1 MRFNMTQHSKR
12 FISILAALAVAVSFS
27 GCADKGTT
35 DVQGPGT
42 SDVSGSYGGEVCEMT
57 EKDITVTLSTDKS
70 SYKYG
75 EEISYS
81 LTIANGRE
89 GYNVSRVEI
98 ESSNDD
104 QISESGTPKI
114 TGMIKPGESSSY
126 EGTLVA
132 NTEGDPEV
140 ISTRLE
146 LPDNAEVVTLRPY
159 VKIEVEGT
167 ELMIRYVVDIAM
179 FEKKVEIKEE
189 DKVAINTISCHDP
202 SIVVGEDKEG
212 KKCYYIFGSHR
223 AWAKSYDLQN
233 WEYFSNNLNEDYRD
247 ILAEPAAW
255 AAHGSNNYRVDG
267 NTWAPDV
274 IYNEAMGKWCMYL
287 SVNGDNWFC
296 SIALLTADTIEGD
309 WTYEGMVVQSGFHSD
324 EFYDETDVAEVTG
337 ETEYPE
343 RYHKGKKWGDYY
355 PNNIDACVFYDD
367 DGNLW
372 MTYGS
377 WSGGIYILQLDEET
391 GFRDKTVSY
400 EENIHSDPY
409 FGKKIAGGSYV
420 TGEGSYIQKI
430 GDYYWLFMSYG
441 WLESKGGYNIRVYR
455 SKTPD
460 GDYLDEMGNNPYF
473 DSYVL
478 NTNLPIGVRLFGG
491 YKWKTFSKGQVA
503 QGHNSAFVDDDGKA
517 YIVFHTRTT
526 GGDEGHYVKV
536 HQLFLNK
543 NGWLVAAPYQT
554 SGEELNKD
562 GYSVSDVA
570 GKYDFIIHK
579 MDIDYENLEVITPS
593 VIELGEDGKITGDY
607 EGSWSLEEGTPYI
620 DLTIDG
626 VVYSGV
632 TLEMNVEGSSIKN
645 MTFTALGDTNQITVW
660 GSRSL
665 E

>member
-1 MRFNMTQHSKR
+1 MRCNMTQHFKR
-12 FISILAALAVAVSFS
+12 IISLLAALTVAVSFS
-27 GCADKGTT
+27 GCADKNNMT
-35 DVQGPGT
+35 VQTPGI
-42 SDVSGSYGGEVCEMT
+42 SGSADSYNGEVCEMT

-104 QISESGTPKI
+104 QISESGKPKI

-167 ELMIRYVVDIAM
+167 ELMIRYVVDVAM

-233 WEYFSNNLNEDYRD
+233 WEYFSNNLSEDYRD

-255 AAHGSNNYRVDG
+255 SAHGSGNYQVDG
-267 NTWAPDV
+267 YMWAPDV
-274 IYNEAMGKWCMYL
+274 IFNKSMGKWCMYL
-287 SVNGDNWFC
+287 SVDGDNWYS
-296 SIALLTADTIEGD
+296 SIVLLTADTLEGD
-309 WTYEGMVVQSGFHSD
+309 WTYEGIVVYSGFHSS

-343 RYHKGKKWGDYY
+343 RYNKGKKWGDYY

-367 DGNLW
+367 EDNLW

-377 WSGGIYILQLDEET
+377 WSGGIFMLALDEET
-391 GFRDKTVSY
+391 GFRDQSVSY
-400 EENIHSDPY
+400 EDNIHSDPY

-441 WLESKGGYNIRVYR
+441 GLESRGGYNVRVYR

-460 GDYLDEMGNNPYF
+460 GEYLDEMGNNPYF
-473 DSYVL
+473 DTYIL
-478 NTNLPIGVRLFGG
+478 NTNMSVGVRLFGG
-491 YKWKTFSKGQVA
+491 YKWKTFGKGQVA

-517 YIVFHTRTT
+517 YIVFHTRTA
-526 GGDEGHYVKV
+526 GGGEGHYVKV

-554 SGEELNKD
+554 SGETLSGT
-562 GYSVSDVA
+562 GYSISEVS
-570 GKYDFIIHK
+570 GKYDFIIHELS
-579 MDIDYENLEVITPS
+579 IDYGNYEVNAPVTIS
-593 VIELGEDGKITGDY
+593 LNEDGTITGDCK
-607 EGSWSLEEGTPYI
+607 GTWSLDEGTPYI